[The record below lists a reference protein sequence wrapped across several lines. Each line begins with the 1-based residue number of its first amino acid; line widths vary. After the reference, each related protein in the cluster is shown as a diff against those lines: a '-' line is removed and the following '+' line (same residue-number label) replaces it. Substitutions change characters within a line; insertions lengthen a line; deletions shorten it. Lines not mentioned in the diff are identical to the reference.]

1 MCWQARENF
10 FRKIKCKCL
19 NSATSYLSMI
29 NENLKEGVQEQNS
42 IGKDATGVEQNR
54 LKTTTERK
62 LILR

>member
-1 MCWQARENF
+1 
-10 FRKIKCKCL
+10 
-19 NSATSYLSMI
+19 MI

-54 LKTTTERK
+54 LKTTTGWK

>member
-1 MCWQARENF
+1 MITGF
-10 FRKIKCKCL
+10 FPLSNR
-19 NSATSYLSMI
+19 LSMI

-54 LKTTTERK
+54 LKTTTGWK